1 MRVRLLKRWGNSVKS
16 FPMGSVIRVQDPLG
30 KRLIENKTGEMFHG
44 KLYPKKM
51 KTNFFKPK

>member
-1 MRVRLLKRWGNSVKS
+1 
-16 FPMGSVIRVQDPLG
+16 MGSVIRVQDPLG